1 MAKLLATF
9 LFAKR
14 LFDWRLFAR
23 SDNLIAGAYDTL
35 GNHRRQAQRGR
46 LELGLCLSRR
56 FQRGKQ
62 SSLLT
67 LIATMVSVS
76 LCARMKS

>member
-23 SDNLIAGAYDTL
+23 SDNLIAGACDTP

-46 LELGLCLSRR
+46 LELGLGLSRR

>member
-56 FQRGKQ
+56 FTGLTQYRMTTKNSKVVRVIQ
-62 SSLLT
+62 SHS
-67 LIATMVSVS
+67 ATE
-76 LCARMKS
+76 